1 MYYSDEIIEEVR
13 RRNDIVDVIS
23 QYVRLQKK
31 GNNYVCCC
39 PFHNEK
45 TPSFSVSRSKQMF
58 YCFGCHVG
66 GSVTAFLQQYD
77 NMTFPEAIEFL
88 AERAGVELPKREYSE
103 KQKARDDKRAR
114 ILAVNKETATYY
126 YHALRVPGGK
136 VGMDYLANVRGL
148 SEETMQKF
156 GLGYAPSNGAGLISY
171 LHSKGFTDEDINNA
185 QLGTFSEK
193 YGMSSLFW
201 NRVMFPIFDASGKVI
216 AFGGRVMGE
225 GEPKYLN
232 SRDSDVFDKSRNLYG
247 LNLARSSKKG
257 YFILCE
263 GYMDVI
269 ALHNAGYNMAVASL
283 GTAFTPGHA
292 NLIKR
297 YVEDV
302 YLSYDSDGAGIKA
315 ALRAVSICRQY
326 GISTKVIDM
335 SPCKDPDEFMKTL
348 GADEYEKRLKNAENG
363 FMFRLRIT
371 ERDYTMSDP
380 DSRTKFHRAIADALT
395 EFEEETERENY
406 ISTVAEHYGIP
417 RDQLKALVGSRA
429 LTANNVM
436 PVRVL
441 TDSSHNKLKTEDGI
455 KRNEQLLLTYLAEE
469 TYLYDKVKNYI
480 SKDDFTDKLNSEVA
494 EKFFEKIEAG
504 TATPASLLDLFED
517 PGEQSHV
524 CELINTQLE
533 MTETP
538 EERSKAF
545 KQVLLKVKQNS
556 LAYYSQNSGS
566 DMNALLKV
574 VEGKKVLEQLEKMNF
589 VIKNK
594 AEKDGL

>member
-66 GSVTAFLQQYD
+66 GSAIAFLQQYD
-77 NMTFPEAIEFL
+77 NMSFPEAIEAL

-103 KQKARDDKRAR
+103 KQKERDNKRAR

-126 YHALRVPGGK
+126 YHALRVPAGK
-136 VGMDYLANVRGL
+136 VGMEYLSKTRGL

-156 GLGYAPSNGAGLISY
+156 GLGYAPSNGAGLIGY
-171 LHSKGFTDEDINNA
+171 LHSKGFNDEDIDNA
-185 QLGTFSEK
+185 KLGTFSEK

-247 LNLARSSKKG
+247 LHLARSSKTG

-315 ALRAVSICRQY
+315 ALRAVSICHRY
-326 GISTKVIDM
+326 GISTKVVDM

-348 GADEYEKRLKNAENG
+348 GADEYQKRLENAENG

-371 ERDYTMSDP
+371 ERDYKMSDP
-380 DSRTKFHRAIADALT
+380 DSRTRFHRAVADALT
-395 EFEEETERENY
+395 EFDDETERENY
-406 ISTVAEHYGIP
+406 ISTVSSHYGIP
-417 RDQLKALVGSRA
+417 REQLKSLVGSRA
-429 LTANNVM
+429 LAASNTE

-441 TDSSHNKLKTEDGI
+441 TDASHNKMKSEDGN
-455 KRNEQLLLTYLAEE
+455 KRNEQLLLTYLSEE
-469 TYLYDKVKNYI
+469 PYLYAKIKNFI
-480 SKDDFTDKLNSEVA
+480 SADDFTDEVNKNVA
-494 EKFFEKIEAG
+494 VKFFEKIEAG
-504 TATPASLLDLFED
+504 NANTAALLDLYED
-517 PGEQSHV
+517 PSEQSRV
-524 CELINTQLE
+524 CELVNTLLE
-533 MTETP
+533 MTEGAL
-538 EERSKAF
+538 ERAKAF

-556 LAYYSQNSGS
+556 LSFYSQNSGS

-574 VEGKKVLEQLEKMNF
+574 VEGKKVLEQLEKTNF
-589 VIKNK
+589 EIKNK
-594 AEKDGL
+594 

>member
-13 RRNDIVDVIS
+13 RRNDIVDVIG

-45 TPSFSVSRSKQMF
+45 TPSFSVSRNKQMF

-66 GSVTAFLQQYD
+66 GSVTAFLQKYD

-88 AERAGVELPKREYSE
+88 AERAGMELPKSEYSE
-103 KQKARDDKRAR
+103 KQKERDNKRAR

-126 YHALRVPGGK
+126 YNALRVPAGK
-136 VGMDYLANVRGL
+136 VGMEYLSGKRGL

-156 GLGYAPSNGAGLISY
+156 GLGYAPPNGAGLIEY
-171 LHSKGFTDEDINNA
+171 LHSKGFSDEDINNA
-185 QLGTFSEK
+185 QLGTFSER

-201 NRVMFPIFDASGKVI
+201 NRVMFPILDASGKVI

-247 LNLARSSKKG
+247 LNLARSSKCG

-269 ALHNAGYNMAVASL
+269 ALHNAGFNMAAASL

-297 YVEDV
+297 YVDTV

-315 ALRAVSICRQY
+315 ALRAVSICHQY
-326 GISTKVIDM
+326 GISTKVINM
-335 SPCKDPDEFMKTL
+335 EPYKDPDEFMKAL
-348 GADEYEKRLKNAENG
+348 GPDEYRKRLENAENG

-371 ERDYTMSDP
+371 ERDYKMSDP
-380 DSRTKFHRAIADALT
+380 DSRTKFHHAIADALV

-406 ISTVAEHYGIP
+406 ISAVADHYGIP
-417 RDQLKALVGSRA
+417 RDQLKTLVGTRA
-429 LTANNVM
+429 LKAQNIEPT
-436 PVRVL
+436 RVL
-441 TDSSHNKLKTEDGI
+441 IDASHARNKTEDGN

-469 TYLYDKVKNYI
+469 PYLYAKIKNYI
-480 SKDDFTDKLNSEVA
+480 SKDDFTDSINSAVA
-494 EKFFEKIEAG
+494 EKFFEKIEQGSADSG
-504 TATPASLLDLFED
+504 KLLDLFED
-517 PGEQSHV
+517 PEEQSHV

-533 MTETP
+533 MVEAP
-538 EERSKAF
+538 EERAKAF
-545 KQVLLKVKQNS
+545 KQVLIKVKQNS
-556 LAYYSQNSGS
+556 LAYYSENSGS

-574 VEGKKVLEQLEKMNF
+574 VEGKKVLEQLEKTEF
-589 VIKNK
+589 EIRKK
-594 AEKDGL
+594 